1 MPLLTAKAQASLK
14 TGRHPAGYAERM
26 IRYRRQNALT
36 PEKDAE
42 VSVNLTPLLFFVV
55 GYVVTRAL
63 LGTLTG
69 EQAGGE

>member
-1 MPLLTAKAQASLK
+1 MPVLTAKAQASLK
-14 TGRHPAGYAERM
+14 TGRHPAGYAGRM

-42 VSVNLTPLLFFVV
+42 INVDLTPLLFFVV

-63 LGTLTG
+63 LGTLTRA
-69 EQAGGE
+69 EA